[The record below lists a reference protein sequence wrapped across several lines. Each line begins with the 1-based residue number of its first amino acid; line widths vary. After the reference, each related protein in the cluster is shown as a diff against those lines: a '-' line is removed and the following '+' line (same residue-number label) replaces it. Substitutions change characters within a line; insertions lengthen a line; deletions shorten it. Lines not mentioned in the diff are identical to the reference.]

1 MTACDPYQPH
11 VSLVIRM
18 PFDLSDEQLEA
29 TETEIGAKF
38 SESYRRRMMQCNGGK
53 VDAMSD
59 YWILI
64 PFGDTSD
71 RKRLSRTANHVLV
84 DPKSVSGFPSWHER
98 IRGREERNR
107 RCTGDVFV
115 RATRSSRRY
124 STGAMK
130 RALWSWSRRISGL
143 SRPTANGWEATVAPE
158 KRDMCSFSQVV
169 ASAVELYT
177 FLLDHQ

>member
-1 MTACDPYQPH
+1 
-11 VSLVIRM
+11 M

-84 DPKSVSGFPSWHER
+84 DPKSVSGFPSWHENVFAVAKN
-98 IRGREERNR
+98 G
-107 RCTGDVFV
+107 TGD
-115 RATRSSRRY
+115 
-124 STGAMK
+124 
-130 RALWSWSRRISGL
+130 ALVMFREGDQIK
-143 SRPTANGWEATVAPE
+143 P
-158 KRDMCSFSQVV
+158 
-169 ASAVELYT
+169 
-177 FLLDHQ
+177 